1 MYDAST
7 KFVRFVCDWKKR
19 KHFDDPLSLT
29 VKRGHPDL
37 FKLFHNVD
45 KRFWNDTTC
54 VPRNE
59 DRNEYIQP
67 ELSSELFSG
76 DDWVDVSNYIACVIG
91 FGEVRYKVENVRAEE
106 IYLSAVRG
114 HFNGKSCKSDCS
126 SLLCHLER
134 DSKCGFRWGR
144 EEGYSTFLEYKISLL
159 KDSPQ
164 LVGRLEILTH
174 VLLERPA
181 EIDVLMTVWG
191 YGVLRWMF
199 EHKLVDL
206 NSDSTSA
213 NTSFESFQIIKSI
226 PSMRLG
232 HFFGYANHLVVL
244 ITPARNNIFQLA
256 VLLGRIEIIGW
267 VHTTPVFHD
276 LANITC
282 SSSKLKA
289 EYPAHIAAGQ
299 GHLEAANLLLDLG
312 YINYQFAHYW
322 AKKRIDDANRGRIHE
337 EKIKRLIELV
347 EDGSTRPLK
356 DFILDSKCLDIDTAF
371 KCYSFNDI
379 GPGGFSYGDIVEKCH
394 TFHDLAFAEWLIVFL
409 RLNGKWR
416 GYFWK
421 NDTVGLARTNLFC
434 KNDLL
439 RIAEENDQQDVVA
452 ALSHRLVQEVSMI
465 DPADENILYLPSLRS
480 NP

>member
-1 MYDAST
+1 VIDSAGNNLLHQVTIHSIDAARFIEKLATQISEGKT
-7 KFVRFVCDWKKR
+7 PHLDVGNRYNYPKDPLTNAINSDGQTWLEILVDKGDVRSLDLALSPNRRFACDITQSAKYINISSLKDCIQRTGHPIMQLIVDTFDVIFDMQQILCSVIRGTAKEQFTSECMMPVQVAKFVRFVCDWKKR

-37 FKLFHNVD
+37 FKLFQNVD

-76 DDWVDVSNYIACVIG
+76 VDWVDVSNYIACVIG

-181 EIDVLMTVWG
+181 EIDVLM
-191 YGVLRWMF
+191 VLRYRQCGVMGFFDGCSNTNW
-199 EHKLVDL
+199 
-206 NSDSTSA
+206 ST
-213 NTSFESFQIIKSI
+213 
-226 PSMRLG
+226 
-232 HFFGYANHLVVL
+232 
-244 ITPARNNIFQLA
+244 
-256 VLLGRIEIIGW
+256 
-267 VHTTPVFHD
+267 
-276 LANITC
+276 
-282 SSSKLKA
+282 
-289 EYPAHIAAGQ
+289 
-299 GHLEAANLLLDLG
+299 
-312 YINYQFAHYW
+312 
-322 AKKRIDDANRGRIHE
+322 
-337 EKIKRLIELV
+337 
-347 EDGSTRPLK
+347 
-356 DFILDSKCLDIDTAF
+356 
-371 KCYSFNDI
+371 
-379 GPGGFSYGDIVEKCH
+379 
-394 TFHDLAFAEWLIVFL
+394 
-409 RLNGKWR
+409 
-416 GYFWK
+416 
-421 NDTVGLARTNLFC
+421 
-434 KNDLL
+434 
-439 RIAEENDQQDVVA
+439 
-452 ALSHRLVQEVSMI
+452 
-465 DPADENILYLPSLRS
+465 
-480 NP
+480 